1 MLPRIEYLHDLPS
14 RRWWWVDPKT
24 IQDENDIDYNVL
36 RQYETLTGCGS
47 MEETDSLPYEGGEEG
62 EEKSRALVVAVDP
75 PSAPSTEYSSTNSPT
90 SSSSNTPSILSNPRT
105 RIATI
110 SSGYKKANYFVR
122 EDLDTRIYFHQI
134 EDAIGYMAKRGYCK
148 MRGEEEREW
157 KTLLGKAHGVIKVRL
172 CCFIIGVDG
181 RILISFVQ
189 QRLTNRPHLNHTHT
203 QGGAKKKVKQRYRKG
218 KLVMILKKT
227 ITDTPTAADPYV
239 DTVTKPRKKKK
250 TKKKTRSS
258 SSVASSSQDTQSTS
272 TECSSSLYS
281 SQSTDTSVQTSR
293 TSLGKTIRG
302 TYKSYSE
309 KFLAQQEE
317 EKQRCLLA
325 IMEGVPADELN
336 VYGNDNVVGKQLLLT
351 DGSDH
356 YDGPVD
362 APSEYG
368 DETTTSGTSTYNSK
382 DDFEKSRHTVASN
395 RRGVYG
401 GGVCTF
407 TPDNGG
413 YDDDESED
421 EGTEEVC
428 YEDSEEEDDVEEEEE
443 EEEEDVEE
451 YTSQDEY
458 EEDDNE
464 GGGESDTIELE
475 GSDMESMF
483 SAEDTYDHHQQSVG
497 VESISGADSISDST
511 MSTTEQNERHFNN
524 GGKSGSSEKRR
535 GGKKRGPPPEM
546 TTIIDNSV
554 STSNS

>member
-1 MLPRIEYLHDLPS
+1 
-14 RRWWWVDPKT
+14 
-24 IQDENDIDYNVL
+24 
-36 RQYETLTGCGS
+36 
-47 MEETDSLPYEGGEEG
+47 
-62 EEKSRALVVAVDP
+62 
-75 PSAPSTEYSSTNSPT
+75 
-90 SSSSNTPSILSNPRT
+90 
-105 RIATI
+105 
-110 SSGYKKANYFVR
+110 
-122 EDLDTRIYFHQI
+122 
-134 EDAIGYMAKRGYCK
+134 
-148 MRGEEEREW
+148 
-157 KTLLGKAHGVIKVRL
+157 
-172 CCFIIGVDG
+172 
-181 RILISFVQ
+181 
-189 QRLTNRPHLNHTHT
+189 
-203 QGGAKKKVKQRYRKG
+203 
-218 KLVMILKKT
+218 MILKKT
-227 ITDTPTAADPYV
+227 ITDTPAVADPYV

-258 SSVASSSQDTQSTS
+258 SSVASSSQDKQSTS

-368 DETTTSGTSTYNSK
+368 DETTTSGASTYNSK

-401 GGVCTF
+401 GGVQYF
-407 TPDNGG
+407 TPDNGK
-413 YDDDESED
+413 YDDDDESESED

-428 YEDSEEEDDVEEEEE
+428 YEDSEEEEDA

-458 EEDDNE
+458 DEEDDTEE
-464 GGGESDTIELE
+464 GGEESDTIELE
-475 GSDMESMF
+475 GSDMDSMML
-483 SAEDTYDHHQQSVG
+483 SADDTYDHKQNSVG
-497 VESISGADSISDST
+497 VESISEVDSISDST
-511 MSTTEQNERHFNN
+511 MSTTEQNERHC
-524 GGKSGSSEKRR
+524 GKSGSSGKRR
-535 GGKKRGPPPEM
+535 EGKRG
-546 TTIIDNSV
+546 V
-554 STSNS
+554 R